1 MNNKIKVSFAGA
13 VFELETDSSFVEV
26 QGVMIS
32 FSRFN
37 NSQPVVV
44 EPKKYKVTFDHG
56 YGLYKDGYSVKIA
69 NIKAVRTLKDCGLKE
84 AKELVES
91 SYPVV
96 FATKQQ
102 VNSIKD
108 IPGVTYNLELQ

>member
-1 MNNKIKVSFAGA
+1 MSNKIKVSCAGA
-13 VFELETDSSFVEV
+13 VFELETDSNFVQIQDV
-26 QGVMIS
+26 VIS

-37 NSQPVVV
+37 NIQPV
-44 EPKKYKVTFDHG
+44 EPPTKYKVTFVTVQ
-56 YGLYKDGYSVKIA
+56 GLVKDGWSVKIA

-84 AKELVES
+84 AKELIES

-102 VNSIKD
+102 VDTIKD

>member
-1 MNNKIKVSFAGA
+1 MNNKIKITTGNTV
-13 VFELETDSSFVEV
+13 VELETASSFVEV
-26 QGVMIS
+26 QGVTIS

-37 NSQPVVV
+37 NSQPV
-44 EPKKYKVTFDHG
+44 EPPKKYKVTFDHG

-69 NIKAVRTLKDCGLKE
+69 NIKAVKFLKDCGLKE

-102 VNSIKD
+102 VDTIKD

>member
-1 MNNKIKVSFAGA
+1 MNNKIKISFAGA
-13 VFELETDSSFVEV
+13 VFDLETDSNFVQIQDV
-26 QGVMIS
+26 II
-32 FSRFN
+32 RF
-37 NSQPVVV
+37 NSQPV
-44 EPKKYKVTFDHG
+44 EPPKKYKVTFVTVEN
-56 YGLYKDGYSVKIA
+56 LVKDGYSVKIA
-69 NIKAVRTLKDCGLKE
+69 NIKAVKVLKDCGLKQ

-102 VNSIKD
+102 VDTIKD

>member
-1 MNNKIKVSFAGA
+1 MNNKIKITTGNTV
-13 VFELETDSSFVEV
+13 VELETTSTFVEV
-26 QGVMIS
+26 QGIVIS

-37 NSQPVVV
+37 NIQPAV
-44 EPKKYKVTFDHG
+44 EPPTKYKVTFVTVQ
-56 YGLYKDGYSVKIA
+56 GLVKDGWSVKIA

-84 AKELVES
+84 AKELIES

-96 FATKQQ
+96 VATKQQ
-102 VNSIKD
+102 VDTIKD

>member
-44 EPKKYKVTFDHG
+44 EPKKYKVTFVTDKTLIKEG
-56 YGLYKDGYSVKIA
+56 WSVLAA

-102 VNSIKD
+102 VDTIKD
-108 IPGVTYNLELQ
+108 IPGVSYTLELQ